1 MLKATS
7 KVKINNARITRL
19 NRAAV
24 TALEQTAG
32 ALHTEVVR
40 AQVVPFDKGTLQNE
54 AFFVDTQNSDSGRV
68 ALVHNTPYAR
78 RLYFHPEYHFRTD
91 ENPYARGEW
100 FEDWLPGG
108 KYADFTP
115 EAFKEFYRR
124 AGGL

>member
-7 KVKINNARITRL
+7 KVKLYSTKIASL

-24 TALEQTAG
+24 RALEQTG
-32 ALHTEVVR
+32 EALHTQVVQ
-40 AQVVPFDKGTLQNE
+40 AQVIPFDKGTLQNE
-54 AFFVDTQNSDSGRV
+54 AFFMDTKDAASGRV
-68 ALVHNTPYAR
+68 SLIQSTPYAR
-78 RLYFHPEYHFRTD
+78 RLYFHPEYNFRTD
-91 ENPYARGEW
+91 ENPYARGKW